1 MTMSPDNT
9 GLKILFAGAEMVPFA
24 KEGGLSDVAG
34 ALPKALAELGCDIRT
49 IIPLYGS
56 VDREKFE
63 IKPVAGLSEIPVP
76 MGEKTETAQLYEA
89 NKPESPVK
97 AYLIENDKYF
107 DREGV
112 YNDPATGE
120 GYPDNSER
128 FTFFQKAV
136 LGFLKEM
143 EWQPRLVHCNDFHT
157 GFIPYYLKREN
168 EGGAKPIASLY
179 SIHNLA
185 YQGIEEPWILSI
197 ADIPADQ
204 FYPVSAFEYYG
215 KVNMMK
221 VGIVFADMINTV
233 SPTYAREIQSGP
245 RFGFGLEGVLRA
257 RASDVRGIVN
267 GIDYSIWNPE
277 ADELIPYLYS
287 AADLSGKARNK
298 RELLKH
304 SGLPLYRGKVP
315 LIGIISRLA
324 EQKGFDILGEALEDI
339 LEMDVQ
345 IVVLGTGKREYHE
358 MLAEAAG
365 RHKKKLAVHLAFDN
379 QLAHLIEAGSDMFLM
394 PSRYEPCGLNQLY
407 SLRYGTIPIV
417 RATGGLADT
426 ITEYNPA
433 TGLGTGFRFEDY
445 SADALTKGVKRALN
459 LFKDRDAWSRLVQ
472 NAMAADFSWE
482 KSAHSYMDIYN
493 HAINKVSQTPGEG

>member
-1 MTMSPDNT
+1 MTQNANDAR
-9 GLKILFAGAEMVPFA
+9 LRVLFVSAEMVPFA

-56 VDREKFE
+56 VARDKYE
-63 IKPVAGLSEIPVP
+63 IEPVAGLPDIAIP
-76 MGEKTETAQLYEA
+76 MGERTETAKLYQAKIPDSE
-89 NKPESPVK
+89 VK
-97 AYLIENDKYF
+97 AYLVENKKYF
-107 DREGV
+107 DRDGV

-120 GYPDNSER
+120 GYPDTAER
-128 FTFFQKAV
+128 FILFQKAV
-136 LGFLKEM
+136 MGFLREL
-143 EWQPRLVHCNDFHT
+143 EWQPRIVHGNDFHT
-157 GFIPYYLKREN
+157 GFIPYYLKRDN
-168 EGGAKPIASLY
+168 EGGAEAIASLF

-185 YQGIEEPWILSI
+185 YQGVEEPEILPI

-245 RFGFGLEGVLRA
+245 KFGFGLEGVLRS

-277 ADELIPYLYS
+277 TDELIPARYS
-287 AADLSGKARNK
+287 AADLSGKTKNK
-298 RELLKH
+298 RELLKR
-304 SGLPLYRGKVP
+304 SKLPVSKGNVP
-315 LIGIISRLA
+315 LIGIISRLV
-324 EQKGFDILGEALEDI
+324 EQKGFDILGEALENI

-345 IVVLGTGKREYHE
+345 MVVLGTGKREYHDMFE
-358 MLAEAAG
+358 KAA
-365 RHKKKLAVHLAFDN
+365 KQYSKQLAVELAFDN

-394 PSRYEPCGLNQLY
+394 PSSYEPCGLNQLY

-426 ITEYNPA
+426 IQEYNPA
-433 TGLGTGFRFEDY
+433 TGQGTGFRFEEY
-445 SADALTKGVKRALN
+445 SADALTAVVQRALK
-459 LFKDRDAWSRLVQ
+459 FFGDREAWSRLVQ
-472 NAMAADFSWE
+472 NAMAADFSW
-482 KSAHSYMDIYN
+482 KTSAEQYIDLYHQ
-493 HAINKVSQTPGEG
+493 AINNAS